1 MSNEITPNQGP
12 SAISPMEAVN
22 ATKSLEMYDR
32 MDNPLEAVK
41 ALGASIFKSGM
52 FGCTKQEQGEVLA
65 MQCLAER
72 KPPLEIAS
80 TYHFIN
86 GKLAIK
92 SEALL
97 GRFIAAGGVIQWLE
111 RSDTKVV
118 ATFSKGGST
127 VTVTTTIEQFRA
139 NGVATGANKGT
150 WDKYPRQMLS
160 ARAITEG
167 VKLVGADCC
176 MGVVIADDMG
186 PRTVNL
192 NLDDVI
198 PPGKEAEAKALF
210 IQMGFMT
217 ADQEISDIHPANIRA
232 LRKQADSI
240 HSFLT
245 MEGKPGIIEKN
256 F

>member
-1 MSNEITPNQGP
+1 MSNENTPAQGP
-12 SAISPMEAVN
+12 SAISPMEALN

-72 KPPLEIAS
+72 KAPLEIAS
-80 TYHFIN
+80 TYHFIQ

-97 GRFIAAGGVIQWLE
+97 GRFLQSGGIVQWIE

-118 ATFSKGGST
+118 ATFSRGGST

-150 WDKYPRQMLS
+150 WDKYPRHMLS

-167 VKLVGADCC
+167 VKLVGPDCC
-176 MGVVIADDMG
+176 MGVVVAEVQEA
-186 PRTVNL
+186 TNL
-192 NLDDVI
+192 NLDDII
-198 PPGKEAEAKALF
+198 PPDKEAQGIKLLIEC
-210 IQMGFMT
+210 GFLKEGQT
-217 ADQEISDIHPANIRA
+217 LSDLDPARIKQI
-232 LRKQADSI
+232 RKQGDSI
-240 HSFLT
+240 RSFLF
-245 MEGKPGIIEKN
+245 N
-256 F
+256 QQS

>member
-1 MSNEITPNQGP
+1 MSNEITPVPEADNNLGIELY
-12 SAISPMEAVN
+12 AKME
-22 ATKSLEMYDR
+22 
-32 MDNPLEAVK
+32 NPLEAVK

-97 GRFIAAGGVIQWLE
+97 GRFIKAGGMVEWVE

-118 ATFSKGGST
+118 AVFAKAGSK

-176 MGVVIADDMG
+176 MGVVISDEA
-186 PRTVNL
+186 PRVI
-192 NLDDVI
+192 NLDLQDII

-210 IQMGFMT
+210 VKCGFMSEG
-217 ADQEISDIHPANIRA
+217 QELSDIHPANIRA
-232 LRKQADSI
+232 IRKQADSI
-240 HSFLT
+240 HGFLT
-245 MEGKPGIIEKN
+245 APDTSITKGI
-256 F
+256 

>member
-1 MSNEITPNQGP
+1 MSNEITP
-12 SAISPMEAVN
+12 AASPEN
-22 ATKSLEMYDR
+22 NLGIELYEK

-97 GRFIAAGGVIQWLE
+97 GRFIKAGGMVEWVE

-118 ATFSKGGST
+118 ATFAKAGSK

-176 MGVVIADDMG
+176 MGVVIADE
-186 PRTVNL
+186 TQTKVVNL
-192 NLDDVI
+192 DLADII
-198 PPGKEAEAKALF
+198 PPGKEAAAKELF
-210 IQMGFMT
+210 IKCGFMT
-217 ADQEISDIHPANIRA
+217 AEQELADIHPANIRA
-232 LRKQADSI
+232 IRKQADSL
-240 HSFLT
+240 HGFLT
-245 MEGKPGIIEKN
+245 SEDTGTTKY
-256 F
+256 FT